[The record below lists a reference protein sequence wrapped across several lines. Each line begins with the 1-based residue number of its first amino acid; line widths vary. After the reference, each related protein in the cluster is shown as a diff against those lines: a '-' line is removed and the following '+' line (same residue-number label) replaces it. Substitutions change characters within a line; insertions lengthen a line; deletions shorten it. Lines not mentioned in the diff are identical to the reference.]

1 MLMICL
7 DNSKMKN
14 TFESLFLMTILPLSV
29 FQVESSDWIPKN
41 H

>member
-14 TFESLFLMTILPLSV
+14 TFEVLFLMMILPLSL
-29 FQVESSDWIPKN
+29 FEVESSDWIAKK
-41 H
+41 